1 MNVKLTKLVLQI
13 GCPSCPS
20 YLWIKSFPRNLNE
33 HIKDTISGC
42 WSTQTDMLNKAVEL
56 LGDWSFLIYWFLI
69 NKYWFW
75 ETLLLCPVSVLFLPY
90 LLYLRSWALF
100 FPVKNKLHY
109 SELVNNLVVSYSDI
123 FHTGG
128 THVDVG
134 HENCSHLVIED
145 SYVDGLPVEM
155 LQAVNVVKQE
165 VKQFQKRNEFKETR
179 AVCVSL

>member
-69 NKYWFW
+69 NKLLVLRDLALVPRFRAVFALFALLTILGSLFSSEKQASLFW
-75 ETLLLCPVSVLFLPY
+75 TCQQSSRLLLWY
-90 LLYLRSWALF
+90 LSYRWHSCRRWSW
-100 FPVKNKLHY
+100 KLL
-109 SELVNNLVVSYSDI
+109 SFGNWRLIRGWLAS
-123 FHTGG
+123 G
-128 THVDVG
+128 
-134 HENCSHLVIED
+134 
-145 SYVDGLPVEM
+145 
-155 LQAVNVVKQE
+155 NVASSQCGEARGKTISKE
-165 VKQFQKRNEFKETR
+165 KRI
-179 AVCVSL
+179 

>member
-75 ETLLLCPVSVLFLPY
+75 RTLLLCPVSVLFLPY

-100 FPVKNKLHY
+100 FSSEKQASLFWTCQQSSRLLLWYLSYRWHSCRRWSWKLL
-109 SELVNNLVVSYSDI
+109 SFGNWRLIRGWLAS
-123 FHTGG
+123 G
-128 THVDVG
+128 
-134 HENCSHLVIED
+134 
-145 SYVDGLPVEM
+145 
-155 LQAVNVVKQE
+155 NVASSQCGEARGKTISKE
-165 VKQFQKRNEFKETR
+165 KRI
-179 AVCVSL
+179 